1 MYLLGLSL
9 AVALPTVL
17 LNSLESPHCL
27 AFPPQR
33 VRFSRPH
40 WREYEGSQ
48 ESALCERGLRLP
60 QLPPVLCPGE
70 MDRILACAVSSVRLS
85 WGLDRCLRRGAHGR
99 GNVSSVTPAN
109 RNRFF
114 TPLVLCLVSVSITLD
129 SNCAF
134 ADEPARSA
142 VKVLVAYHSLSGNTE
157 RMAEAVVEGA
167 KSLPGTTV
175 VLKRVGQVTAE
186 DLFSSD
192 ALIIGSPV
200 YWSNMSGEVKTFLDN
215 WQFKFG
221 VFPEFKMK
229 NKIGAA
235 FATGGQVSSGKEVTM
250 LTILAAMLGNQMIVV
265 SGGGAFGA
273 SATTE
278 GDSPGIDNKELA
290 DAKALGRRVAEVAV
304 MMKRVPAQ

>member
-1 MYLLGLSL
+1 M
-9 AVALPTVL
+9 T
-17 LNSLESPHCL
+17 
-27 AFPPQR
+27 
-33 VRFSRPH
+33 
-40 WREYEGSQ
+40 
-48 ESALCERGLRLP
+48 RGT
-60 QLPPVLCPGE
+60 
-70 MDRILACAVSSVRLS
+70 
-85 WGLDRCLRRGAHGR
+85 W
-99 GNVSSVTPAN
+99 
-109 RNRFF
+109 NRFF
-114 TPLVLCLVSVSITLD
+114 PLLVLYLGLVSVILD
-129 SNCAF
+129 SNLVF
-134 ADEPARSA
+134 ADESARA
-142 VKVLVAYHSLSGNTE
+142 IKVLVAYHSLSGHTE

-192 ALIIGSPV
+192 AIVVGSPV
-200 YWSNMSGEVKTFLDN
+200 YWSNMSGEVKIFFDN

-235 FATGGQVSSGKEVTM
+235 FATGGQISSGKEMTM

-278 GDSPGIDNKELA
+278 GDSPGIDKKELA
-290 DAKALGRRVAEVAV
+290 DAQALGRRVAEVAALL
-304 MMKRVPAQ
+304 KPPSN

>member
-1 MYLLGLSL
+1 M
-9 AVALPTVL
+9 
-17 LNSLESPHCL
+17 
-27 AFPPQR
+27 
-33 VRFSRPH
+33 
-40 WREYEGSQ
+40 
-48 ESALCERGLRLP
+48 
-60 QLPPVLCPGE
+60 
-70 MDRILACAVSSVRLS
+70 
-85 WGLDRCLRRGAHGR
+85 
-99 GNVSSVTPAN
+99 TPAN
-109 RNRFF
+109 WNRFV
-114 TPLVLCLVSVSITLD
+114 TPLVLCLVSASVTLG
-129 SNCAF
+129 SNYAF
-134 ADEPARSA
+134 ADEPAPPA
-142 VKVLVAYHSLSGNTE
+142 LKVLVAYHSLSGNTE

-167 KSLPGTTV
+167 KSLPGTRV

-200 YWSNMSGEVKTFLDN
+200 YWSNMSGEVKTFFDN

-278 GDSPGIDNKELA
+278 GDSPGIDKKELA
-290 DAKALGRRVAEVAV
+290 EAQALGRRVAEVTALL
-304 MMKRVPAQ
+304 RPAPKN